1 MTIEPVAGHG
11 ASRLRVLDPRLDAEG
26 EATQLAPALASLRGT
41 VVGLLD
47 NAKVGTARYFDHL
60 EAILTS
66 RFGVREVIRR
76 RKPDASRPAPSELL
90 GELSAADAIV
100 SAVGD

>member
-1 MTIEPVAGHG
+1 MK
-11 ASRLRVLDPRLDAEG
+11 VLDPRLDPEG
-26 EATQLAPALASLRGT
+26 EATKLAPPLSSLRGA

-60 EAILTS
+60 EALLKS
-66 RFGVREVIRR
+66 GYGVREVIRR
-76 RKPDASRPAPSELL
+76 RKPDASRPVPDDML